1 MSPNSDSILSQELSR
16 RTALKALFGAASAA
30 VLFGLPA
37 RAHAA
42 EATKET
48 TDKLNAAQAQLDEV
62 QAQLDSIA
70 NEYAALANKTPRPS
84 TISRAYRAR
93 LTARRR
99 RLTKRRPSSK
109 RSAAIFPI
117 AFPPAIS
124 RAAPTSCR
132 CCSPRAR
139 LRSSSPMRT
148 MLRRSTRATAT
159 PSRTFRPSRK
169 SSMRKRPS
177 LSRRRPTWRSSR
189 ISRLPRCRTC
199 RPSSR
204 RSRRF

>member
-70 NEYAALANKTPRPS
+70 NEYAALANKNAQTLNDIEGVQGQIDS
-84 TISRAYRAR
+84 TQAQIDE
-93 LTARRR
+93 
-99 RLTKRRPSSK
+99 RRPSSK

-132 CCSPRAR
+132 CCSPRLFEELVAN
-139 LRSSSPMRT
+139 
-148 MLRRSTRATAT
+148 AHYVEKIN
-159 PSRTFRPSRK
+159 K
-169 SSMRKRPS
+169 SDRDAIEDIQTIQEELDTQKAELESQK
-177 LSRRRPTWRSSR
+177 PT
-189 ISRLPRCRTC
+189 
-199 RPSSR
+199 
-204 RSRRF
+204 

>member
-16 RTALKALFGAASAA
+16 RTASR
-30 VLFGLPA
+30 PCS
-37 RAHAA
+37 
-42 EATKET
+42 
-48 TDKLNAAQAQLDEV
+48 AQLLQPFFLV
-62 QAQLDSIA
+62 CP
-70 NEYAALANKTPRPS
+70 LAPMLRRPPRKPPTSSMRPRLSLTRSRPSSTASQMNTRRWPTRTPRPS

-132 CCSPRAR
+132 CCSPRVR
-139 LRSSSPMRT
+139 LRNSSPMRT

-159 PSRTFRPSRK
+159 PSRHSGHPGRA
-169 SSMRKRPS
+169 
-177 LSRRRPTWRSSR
+177 
-189 ISRLPRCRTC
+189 RCAKDRA
-199 RPSSR
+199 
-204 RSRRF
+204 

>member
-30 VLFGLPA
+30 VLLVCP
-37 RAHAA
+37 
-42 EATKET
+42 
-48 TDKLNAAQAQLDEV
+48 
-62 QAQLDSIA
+62 
-70 NEYAALANKTPRPS
+70 LAPMLRRPPRKPPTSSMRPRLSLTRSRPSSTASQMNTRRWPTRTPRPS

-117 AFPPAIS
+117 AFPPTIS

-159 PSRTFRPSRK
+159 PSRISRPSRK
-169 SSMRKRPS
+169 SSIRRSPS
-177 LSRRRPTWRSSR
+177 SSR
-189 ISRLPRCRTC
+189 KSRLGEA
-199 RPSSR
+199 
-204 RSRRF
+204 

>member
-48 TDKLNAAQAQLDEV
+48 TDKLRRPRLSLTRSRPSSTASQMNTRRWPTR
-62 QAQLDSIA
+62 
-70 NEYAALANKTPRPS
+70 TPRPS

-159 PSRTFRPSRK
+159 PSRISRPSRK
-169 SSMRKRPS
+169 SSIRRSPS
-177 LSRRRPTWRSSR
+177 SSR
-189 ISRLPRCRTC
+189 KKPT
-199 RPSSR
+199 
-204 RSRRF
+204 